1 MKVFVVHE
9 LTSEKGKQFEKVNE
23 REVWET
29 DEECGQTIKQVAGY
43 NSIDATTTIT
53 MSTSEDSFIVE

>member
-23 REVWET
+23 REVCET
-29 DEECGQTIKQVAGY
+29 DEGCGQTIKQVARY
-43 NSIDATTTIT
+43 NSIDAIMTIT
-53 MSTSEDSFIVE
+53 MAYLW

>member
-29 DEECGQTIKQVAGY
+29 DEGCGQRQSHQTGCRVQF
-43 NSIDATTTIT
+43 DATMIIT
-53 MSTSEDSFIVE
+53 KSNFRRFIYN